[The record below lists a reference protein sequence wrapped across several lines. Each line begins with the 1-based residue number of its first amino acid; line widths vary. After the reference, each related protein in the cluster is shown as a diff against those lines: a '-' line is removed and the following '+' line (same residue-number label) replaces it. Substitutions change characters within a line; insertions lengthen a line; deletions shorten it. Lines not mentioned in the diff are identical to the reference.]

1 MKAIYKK
8 TFNFCCKISVKKPR
22 LAYFCATNNKIAH
35 MSVLVNKNSKV
46 IVQGFTGTEGSFHAT
61 QMIEYGTNVVGG
73 VTPGKGGSVHL
84 EKPVFNTVAD
94 AVKNTGAD
102 VSIIFVPPA
111 FSADAIMEATDA
123 GIALVV
129 CITEGIPVQDMVKV
143 KNYLQGKTTRLIGP
157 NCPGVIT
164 AEEAKVG
171 IMPGFI
177 FKKGKIGIVS
187 KSGTLTYEAADQAVK
202 AGLGVSTAIGIGGD
216 PIIGTTTKEAVELLM
231 NDPETEGIIMI
242 GEIGGSME
250 ADAAHWIKDNLR
262 KPVVGF
268 IAGQTAPPGRRMG
281 HAGAIIGG
289 ADDTAAA
296 KMKIMASCG
305 IHVVASPADIG
316 TTMAEALKK
325 K

>member
-1 MKAIYKK
+1 
-8 TFNFCCKISVKKPR
+8 
-22 LAYFCATNNKIAH
+22 
-35 MSVLVNKNSKV
+35 MSVLVNKQSKI

-61 QMIEYGTNVVGG
+61 QMMEYGTQVVGG
-73 VTPGKGGSVHL
+73 VTPGKGGTTHL
-84 EKPVFNTVAD
+84 DRPVFNTVAD
-94 AVKNTGAD
+94 AVKATGAD

-111 FSADAIMEATDA
+111 FAADAIMEAADA

-129 CITEGIPVQDMVKV
+129 CITEGIPVQDMVKA
-143 KNYLQGKTTRLIGP
+143 KNFLAGKHTRLIGP

-177 FKKGKIGIVS
+177 FKKGTIGIVS
-187 KSGTLTYEAADQAVK
+187 KSGTLTYEAADQVVK
-202 AGLGVSTAIGIGGD
+202 AGLGITTAIGIGGD

-231 NDPETEGIIMI
+231 NDPATEGIIMI

-250 ADAAHWIKDNLR
+250 ADAAHWIKDNMK

-289 ADDTAAA
+289 ADDTAEA
-296 KMKIMASCG
+296 KMKIMAACG
-305 IHVVASPADIG
+305 IHVCASPADIG
-316 TTMAEALKK
+316 KTMAAALKK
-325 K
+325 

>member
-1 MKAIYKK
+1 
-8 TFNFCCKISVKKPR
+8 
-22 LAYFCATNNKIAH
+22 

-46 IVQGFTGTEGSFHAT
+46 IVQGFTGTEGTFHAT

-73 VTPGKGGSVHL
+73 VTPGKGGNSHL
-84 EKPVFNTVAD
+84 DKPVFNTVAD
-94 AVKNTGAD
+94 AVKHTGAN

-111 FSADAIMEATDA
+111 FAADAIMEAADA
-123 GIALVV
+123 GVELVV

-143 KNYLQGKTTRLIGP
+143 KNYLKSRTTRLIGP

-164 AEEAKVG
+164 ADEAKVG

-202 AGLGVSTAIGIGGD
+202 AGLGISTAIGIGGD

-242 GEIGGSME
+242 GEIGGGME
-250 ADAAHWIKDNLR
+250 AEAANWIKENGT

-281 HAGAIIGG
+281 HAGAIVGG
-289 ADDTAAA
+289 EDDTAAA
-296 KMKIMASCG
+296 KMKIMRACG
-305 IHVVASPADIG
+305 IHVVDSPADIG
-316 TTMAEALKK
+316 KTMAEALKK
-325 K
+325 

>member
-1 MKAIYKK
+1 
-8 TFNFCCKISVKKPR
+8 
-22 LAYFCATNNKIAH
+22 
-35 MSVLVNKNSKV
+35 MSVLVNKNSKI
-46 IVQGFTGTEGSFHAT
+46 IVQGFTGTEGSFHAS
-61 QMIEYGTNVVGG
+61 QMIEYGTQVVGG
-73 VTPGKGGSVHL
+73 VTPGKGGSTHL
-84 EKPVFNTVAD
+84 DRPVFNTVAD
-94 AVKNTGAD
+94 AVKNTGAN

-111 FSADAIMEATDA
+111 FAADAIMEAGDA
-123 GIALVV
+123 GIELVV

-143 KNYLQGKTTRLIGP
+143 KNYLQGKNTRLIGP

-177 FKKGKIGIVS
+177 FKKGTIGIVS
-187 KSGTLTYEAADQAVK
+187 KSGTLTYEAADQVVK
-202 AGLGVSTAIGIGGD
+202 AGLGITTAIGIGGD

-231 NDPETEGIIMI
+231 NDPATEGIIMI

-250 ADAAHWIKDNLR
+250 ADAANWIKDNLK

-296 KMKIMASCG
+296 KMKIMADCG

-316 TTMAEALKK
+316 KTMAAVLKK
-325 K
+325 

>member
-1 MKAIYKK
+1 
-8 TFNFCCKISVKKPR
+8 
-22 LAYFCATNNKIAH
+22 
-35 MSVLVNKNSKV
+35 
-46 IVQGFTGTEGSFHAT
+46 
-61 QMIEYGTNVVGG
+61 
-73 VTPGKGGSVHL
+73 
-84 EKPVFNTVAD
+84 D
-94 AVKNTGAD
+94 AVKKTGAN

-111 FSADAIMEATDA
+111 FAADAIMESANA

-143 KNYLQGKTTRLIGP
+143 KNYLQEKSTRLIGP

-164 AEEAKVG
+164 ADEAKVG

-177 FKKGKIGIVS
+177 FKPGRIGVVS
-187 KSGTLTYEAADQAVK
+187 KSGTLTYEAADQVVK
-202 AGLGVSTAIGIGGD
+202 AGLGISTAIGIGGD

-231 NDPETEGIIMI
+231 SDPETDGIIMI
-242 GEIGGSME
+242 GEIGGGME
-250 ADAAHWIKDNLR
+250 AEAAGWIKDNGT

-296 KMKIMASCG
+296 KMKILNECG
-305 IHVVASPADIG
+305 VHVVASPADIG
-316 TTMAEALKK
+316 KTMAQALKN
-325 K
+325 